1 MQRELM
7 LSTDPASGE
16 WMADLV
22 FFSKTGLLDLE
33 RQIQFQTKEIEDM
46 VSGNRQISESLA
58 SVGALQDDDKDI
70 LRPTI
75 RLASCPTGFDDLFL
89 THIYGE
95 ITAAHSKL
103 SNRSHGSKQQRDRGD
118 VGGGSGVGEEEDQ
131 ACLSREAVD
140 DSFRRRMAMLK
151 ASQSTNFAS
160 KELGAAVVFSNML
173 TSPSYAPPTS
183 GQPSSSLPSK
193 NCTRDGRRSCDEP
206 NAGSSGGG
214 HIAETMRHVLGLKA
228 HFPPPDFVIT
238 PEAKRETRPAAAPSS
253 PSSSPPPFERA
264 TARRPLLALEQE
276 VQREAQERSLGER
289 QRGGGGS
296 DSERV
301 SATAAPPKCWAFGGG
316 AGRFTVQLSR
326 PVVVTH
332 VSLEQPPPQLADA
345 EERSGGARGNADASA
360 TPKRFRVWGLSALS
374 DAFGGRE
381 ARRGGKE
388 VDPENSGASSA
399 STSSPSSEGHPRLL
413 GEFEYSIEDAESLGQ
428 HTQTFTVSSQR
439 MASSYVTLDVL
450 SNHGVDE

>member
-89 THIYGE
+89 RHIYGE

-214 HIAETMRHVLGLKA
+214 SHSGDDAARARLEGPLSSPGLRYHA
-228 HFPPPDFVIT
+228 GG
-238 PEAKRETRPAAAPSS
+238 EARDQTSRGALVALVVPAALRARHRQTAS
-253 PSSSPPPFERA
+253 PGAGTRGA
-264 TARRPLLALEQE
+264 ARGSGTIVGGA
-276 VQREAQERSLGER
+276 AAGWWR
-289 QRGGGGS
+289 QR
-296 DSERV
+296 
-301 SATAAPPKCWAFGGG
+301 
-316 AGRFTVQLSR
+316 
-326 PVVVTH
+326 
-332 VSLEQPPPQLADA
+332 
-345 EERSGGARGNADASA
+345 
-360 TPKRFRVWGLSALS
+360 
-374 DAFGGRE
+374 
-381 ARRGGKE
+381 
-388 VDPENSGASSA
+388 
-399 STSSPSSEGHPRLL
+399 
-413 GEFEYSIEDAESLGQ
+413 
-428 HTQTFTVSSQR
+428 
-439 MASSYVTLDVL
+439 
-450 SNHGVDE
+450 